1 MRFNNE
7 WRLLTRASFKRK
19 AKRKKLLRHIEHPK
33 ISKINPSQVEVLGI
47 KRPQKKKESLSS
59 LAVASRIEET
69 SLSLSSRAVQT
80 RRRFL
85 VVGVSI
91 EKSFTRDCIIFRIES

>member
-7 WRLLTRASFKRK
+7 WRLITRASFKRK
-19 AKRKKLLRHIEHPK
+19 AKRKKLLRHIFTQK
-33 ISKINPSQVEVLGI
+33 SQKSIHRKWRFLGI

-69 SLSLSSRAVQT
+69 SLSHT
-80 RRRFL
+80 RLAHKHDDGF
-85 VVGVSI
+85 
-91 EKSFTRDCIIFRIES
+91 